1 MKNKL
6 YLLLIA
12 ILSCFVMVAC
22 GESEGGNVEME
33 TYEYDN
39 SGDVTISN
47 GSLSLTVSGSST
59 QIAVKD
65 EKTGKVYRSNPTAE
79 EIQKYA
85 KADGQYKD
93 VLSATLDLTYSN
105 STDTQKEIDNYS
117 QCIRDNKFYRIEK
130 VSDTEVVVRYSV
142 GDFEKTYVC
151 PVAIKESR
159 MKEFLDKIPKT
170 AQKSVLR
177 CYVFYNYEELSAS
190 DEESDK
196 ELLTKGE
203 QLFPD
208 LKDEPIY
215 YLDENVTD
223 ARLKQLETKFVAAG
237 YTAEDRVKDMG
248 DYKVSRNEGKPIFDI
263 SIHYILED
271 DQLVVK
277 VPMKEIKYNTD
288 YPIVKLQILPFM
300 GAGNTEEDGYM
311 LVPEGGGGIINF
323 NNGKTLQQR
332 YQSDVY
338 GWDYG
343 QSRTTIIDESKSY
356 YAAYAIANKTQKQS
370 FLCLSEE
377 GSSYA
382 AVQADIA
389 GKNNGYNYTTFVY
402 NMIHGEN
409 MDVSSKSD
417 TTVRVYEDGLPDE
430 TLTQRYIFS
439 ESTEYSDLAVKYREY
454 LQKKY
459 PNLQNKK
466 DESSVPLAVEMIGAV
481 DDTEHVLGYPVVR
494 SQSLT
499 SYTQAQEILKKL
511 KDAGINNINAKY
523 TGWFNTGVKQTSAI
537 KVKTVGRLGGSSDL
551 EDLTA
556 YANNTEG
563 TDLYLNGTFT
573 YAYKDKWFDGFTSRK
588 NAAKFVSRE
597 ECELFT
603 LDPVTYKAD
612 DDNRADLGFDSYYL
626 LKPSYSMEAI
636 DNYVEEVNDYGS
648 KNIGFEDIGNSL
660 AGDYNPK
667 SRVSRE
673 ASLNLQV
680 KKMQALKQSG
690 NKLMITGGN
699 QYAVPYAD
707 YVTDMNI
714 DSKAVNI
721 VDEQV
726 PFYQMALHGIVNYA
740 GSPINLAENQEENI
754 LKSAETGAGL
764 YFTYIYEDTSV
775 LQNGKYTRYYACN
788 FNQWKDDTVELYNK
802 FNENLGDT
810 YNQYITG
817 HEKVA
822 DGVYKTTFENGKS
835 VLVNYNYET
844 YDYNGTTVESR
855 DFAVVKG
862 GEE

>member
-6 YLLLIA
+6 YLLLVA
-12 ILSCFVMVAC
+12 ILSCFVLVAC
-22 GESEGGNVEME
+22 GETENSTANME
-33 TYEYDN
+33 TYEYDD

-47 GSLSLTVSGSST
+47 GTLSLTVSGSST

-65 EKTGKVYRSNPTAE
+65 ERNGKIYRSNPTAE

-85 KADGQYKD
+85 KADGQFKD
-93 VLSATLDLTYSN
+93 VLSATLGLTYSN

-117 QCIRDNKFYRIEK
+117 QCIRDNKFYDIDK
-130 VSDTEVVVRYSV
+130 VSDNEVAVKYSI
-142 GDFEKTYVC
+142 GDFEKTYIC

-159 MKEFLDKIPKT
+159 MKKYLEKIPKM

-177 CYVFYNYEELSAS
+177 CYIYYNYDELSSS
-190 DEESDK
+190 DDTSDQ

-215 YLDENVTD
+215 YLDEKVTD
-223 ARLKQLETKFVAAG
+223 ARLKQLETRFVAAG

-263 SIHYILED
+263 TVHYILDD

-277 VPMKEIKYNTD
+277 VPMKDIKYNED
-288 YPIVKLQILPFM
+288 YPIVKLQILPYM

-311 LVPEGGGGIINF
+311 LVPEGSGGIINF

-343 QSRTTIIDESKSY
+343 QSRKTIIDESKANF
-356 YAAYAIANKTQKQS
+356 AAYAIANKTQNQS
-370 FLCLSEE
+370 FVCVSEE

-382 AVQADIA
+382 SVLADIA

-439 ESTEYSDLAVKYREY
+439 DSTNYADLAVKYREY

-466 DESSVPLAVEMIGAV
+466 EETSVPLAVEMIGAV

-499 SYTQAQEILKKL
+499 SYSQAQEILKKL

-537 KVKTVGRLGGSSDL
+537 KVKTVGRLGSSSDL

-556 YANNTEG
+556 YANETEG

-573 YAYKDKWFDGFTSRK
+573 YAYKDKWFDGFSPRK

-603 LDPVTYKAD
+603 LDPVTYQAD
-612 DDNRADLGFDSYYL
+612 DENRSDHNYDNYYL
-626 LKPSYSMEAI
+626 LKPSYSMDAI

-680 KKMQALKQSG
+680 KKMQALKQGGS
-690 NKLMITGGN
+690 KLMITGGN

-714 DSKAVNI
+714 APKVVNI

-740 GSPINLAENQEENI
+740 GAPINLADNQEENI

-788 FNQWKDDTVELYNK
+788 FDQWKDDTVELYNK
-802 FNENLGDT
+802 FNDNLGDI
-810 YNQYITG
+810 YNQYIVG
-817 HEKVA
+817 HEKLA
-822 DGVYKTTFENGKS
+822 EGVYKTTYENGKS
-835 VLVNYNYET
+835 VLVNYNYEN

-855 DFAVVKG
+855 NFAVVKG

>member
-6 YLLLIA
+6 YLLLVA
-12 ILSCFVMVAC
+12 ILSCFVLVAC
-22 GESEGGNVEME
+22 GETENSTANME
-33 TYEYDN
+33 TYEYDD

-47 GSLSLTVSGSST
+47 GTLSLTVSGSST

-65 EKTGKVYRSNPTAE
+65 ERNGKIYRSNPTAE

-85 KADGQYKD
+85 KADGQFKD
-93 VLSATLDLTYSN
+93 VLSATLGLTYSN

-117 QCIRDNKFYRIEK
+117 QCIRDNKFYDIDK
-130 VSDTEVVVRYSV
+130 VSDNEVAVKYSI

-159 MKEFLDKIPKT
+159 MKKYLEKIPKM

-177 CYVFYNYEELSAS
+177 CYIYYNYDELSSS
-190 DEESDK
+190 DDTSDQ

-215 YLDENVTD
+215 YLDEKVTD
-223 ARLKQLETKFVAAG
+223 ARLKQLETRFVAAG

-263 SIHYILED
+263 TVHYILDD

-277 VPMKEIKYNTD
+277 VPMKDIKYNED
-288 YPIVKLQILPFM
+288 YPIVKLQILPYM

-311 LVPEGGGGIINF
+311 LVPEGSGGIINF

-343 QSRTTIIDESKSY
+343 QSRKTIIDESKANF
-356 YAAYAIANKTQKQS
+356 AAYAIANKTQNQS
-370 FLCLSEE
+370 FVCVSEE

-382 AVQADIA
+382 SVLADIA

-439 ESTEYSDLAVKYREY
+439 DSTNYADLAVKYREY

-466 DESSVPLAVEMIGAV
+466 EETSVPLAVEMIGAV

-499 SYTQAQEILKKL
+499 SYSQAQEILKKL

-537 KVKTVGRLGGSSDL
+537 KVKTVGRLGSSSDL

-556 YANNTEG
+556 YANETEG

-573 YAYKDKWFDGFTSRK
+573 YAYKDKWFDGFSPRK

-603 LDPVTYKAD
+603 LDPVTYQAD
-612 DDNRADLGFDSYYL
+612 DENRSDHNYDNYYL
-626 LKPSYSMEAI
+626 LKPSYSMDAI

-680 KKMQALKQSG
+680 KKMQALKQGGS
-690 NKLMITGGN
+690 KLMITGGN

-714 DSKAVNI
+714 APKVVNI

-740 GSPINLAENQEENI
+740 GAPINLADNQEENI

-788 FNQWKDDTVELYNK
+788 FDQWKDDTVELYNK
-802 FNENLGDT
+802 FNDNLGDI
-810 YNQYITG
+810 YNQYIVG
-817 HEKVA
+817 HEKLA
-822 DGVYKTTFENGKS
+822 EGVYKTTYENGKS
-835 VLVNYNYET
+835 VLVNYNYEN

-855 DFAVVKG
+855 NFAVVKG

>member
-6 YLLLIA
+6 YLLLVA
-12 ILSCFVMVAC
+12 ILSCFVLVAC
-22 GESEGGNVEME
+22 GETENSTANME
-33 TYEYDN
+33 TYEYDD

-47 GSLSLTVSGSST
+47 GTLSLTVSGSST
-59 QIAVKD
+59 QIAVRD
-65 EKTGKVYRSNPTAE
+65 ERNGKIYRSNPTAE

-85 KADGQYKD
+85 KADGQFKD
-93 VLSATLDLTYSN
+93 VLSATLGLTYSN

-117 QCIRDNKFYRIEK
+117 QCIRDNKFYDIDK
-130 VSDTEVVVRYSV
+130 VSDNEVAVKYSI

-159 MKEFLDKIPKT
+159 MKKYLEKIPKM

-177 CYVFYNYEELSAS
+177 CYIYYNYDELSSS
-190 DEESDK
+190 DDTSDQ

-215 YLDENVTD
+215 YLDEKVTD
-223 ARLKQLETKFVAAG
+223 ARLKQLETRFVAAG

-263 SIHYILED
+263 TVHYILDD

-277 VPMKEIKYNTD
+277 VPMKDIKYNED
-288 YPIVKLQILPFM
+288 YPIVKLQILPYM

-343 QSRTTIIDESKSY
+343 QSRKTIIDESKANF
-356 YAAYAIANKTQKQS
+356 AAYAIANKTQNQS
-370 FLCLSEE
+370 FVCVSEE

-382 AVQADIA
+382 SVLADIA

-439 ESTEYSDLAVKYREY
+439 DSTNYADLAVKYREY

-466 DESSVPLAVEMIGAV
+466 EETSVPLAVEMIGAV

-499 SYTQAQEILKKL
+499 SYSQAQEILKKL

-537 KVKTVGRLGGSSDL
+537 KVKTVGRLGSSSDL

-556 YANNTEG
+556 YANETEG

-573 YAYKDKWFDGFTSRK
+573 YAYKDKWFDGFSPRK

-603 LDPVTYKAD
+603 LDPVTYQAD
-612 DDNRADLGFDSYYL
+612 DENRSDHNYDNYYL
-626 LKPSYSMEAI
+626 LKPSYSMDAI

-680 KKMQALKQSG
+680 KKMQALKQGGS
-690 NKLMITGGN
+690 KLMITGGN

-714 DSKAVNI
+714 APKVVNI

-740 GSPINLAENQEENI
+740 GAPINLADNQEENI

-788 FNQWKDDTVELYNK
+788 FDQWKDDTVELYNK
-802 FNENLGDT
+802 FNDNLGDI
-810 YNQYITG
+810 YNQYIVG
-817 HEKVA
+817 HEKLA
-822 DGVYKTTFENGKS
+822 EGVYKTTYENGKS
-835 VLVNYNYET
+835 VLVNYNYEN

-855 DFAVVKG
+855 NFAVVKG

>member
-12 ILSCFVMVAC
+12 ILSCFALVAC
-22 GESEGGNVEME
+22 GESNGTNAEME

-59 QIAVKD
+59 QFEVKD
-65 EKTGKVYRSNPTAE
+65 LKTGKTYRSNPTAE
-79 EIQKYA
+79 EIAKYA
-85 KADGQYKD
+85 KADGQHKD
-93 VLSATLDLTYSN
+93 VLSSTLALTYSN

-117 QCIRDNKFYRIEK
+117 QCIRDNKFYSIKK
-130 VSDTEVVVRYSV
+130 VSDTEVVVKYSV
-142 GDFEKTYVC
+142 GDFEKSYVC
-151 PVAIKESR
+151 PLAIKESR
-159 MKEFLDKIPKT
+159 MNEFLEKIPKGS
-170 AQKSVLR
+170 QKSILR
-177 CYVFYNYEELSAS
+177 CYVLYDYEELSAS
-190 DEESDK
+190 DDESDK
-196 ELLTKGE
+196 ERLTKGE
-203 QLFPD
+203 SLFPD

-215 YLDENVTD
+215 YLDEKVTD

-237 YTAEDRVKDMG
+237 YTAEDRIKDMG
-248 DYKVSRNEGKPIFDI
+248 EYKVSRNEGKPIFDI
-263 SIHYILED
+263 SVHYILED

-277 VPMKEIKYNTD
+277 VPMKEIKYNQD
-288 YPIVKLQILPFM
+288 YPIVKLQVLPYM
-300 GAGNTEEDGYM
+300 GAANTAEEGYM
-311 LVPEGGGGIINF
+311 LVPEGAGGIINF

-332 YQSDVY
+332 YQSNVY

-343 QSRTTIIDESKSY
+343 QNRETIVDENNSC
-356 YAAYAIANKTQKQS
+356 YAVYGISNRTQKNS
-370 FLCLSEE
+370 FLCVSEE

-382 AVQADIA
+382 TVQADIA

-402 NMIHGEN
+402 KMVHGEN

-417 TTVRVYEDGLPDE
+417 TTVRVYEEGLPDE
-430 TLTQRYIFS
+430 TITQRYLFS
-439 ESTEYSDLAVKYREY
+439 DSNEYSDLAIKYREY

-466 DESSVPLAVEMIGAV
+466 EDSSVPLAVEMIGAV
-481 DDTEHVLGYPVVR
+481 DDTEHILGYPIVR

-499 SYTQAQEILKKL
+499 SYTQAQDILKQL

-537 KVKTVGRLGGSSDL
+537 EVDTVGRLGSSSDL
-551 EDLTA
+551 KDLTA
-556 YANNTEG
+556 YANNTDG

-573 YAYKDKWFDGFTSRK
+573 FAYKDKWFDGFSMRK
-588 NAAKFVSRE
+588 DSAKFVSRE

-603 LDPVTYKAD
+603 LDPITYKAD
-612 DDNRADLGFDSYYL
+612 DEDRNDHNFATYYL

-636 DNYVEEVNDYGS
+636 DNYVEEANDLGT

-660 AGDYNPK
+660 SADYNPK
-667 SRVSRE
+667 DRVSRE

-690 NKLMITGGN
+690 NKIMITSGN

-707 YVTDMNI
+707 YVTDMKI

-726 PFYQMALHGIVNYA
+726 PFYPMALHGIVNYSGA
-740 GSPINLAENQEENI
+740 PINLSENQEENI
-754 LKSAETGAGL
+754 LKSAESGAGL

-775 LQNGKYTRYYACN
+775 LQDGKYTKYYACN
-788 FNQWKDDTVELYNK
+788 FDQWKEDTVELYNK

-810 YNQYITG
+810 YNQYITN

-822 DGVYKTTFENGKS
+822 DGVYKTTYENGKS
-835 VLVNYNYET
+835 VLVNYNYEN
-844 YDYNGTTVESR
+844 YNYNGTTVEGR
-855 DFAVVKG
+855 NFAVVKG
-862 GEE
+862 GE

>member
-6 YLLLIA
+6 YLLLVA
-12 ILSCFVMVAC
+12 ILSCFVLVAC
-22 GESEGGNVEME
+22 GETENSTANME
-33 TYEYDN
+33 TYEYDD

-47 GSLSLTVSGSST
+47 GTLSLTVSGSST

-65 EKTGKVYRSNPTAE
+65 ERNGKIYRSNPTAE

-85 KADGQYKD
+85 KADGQFKD
-93 VLSATLDLTYSN
+93 VLSATLGLTYSN

-117 QCIRDNKFYRIEK
+117 QCIRDNKFYDIDK
-130 VSDTEVVVRYSV
+130 VSDNEVAVKYSI

-159 MKEFLDKIPKT
+159 MKKYLEKIPKM

-177 CYVFYNYEELSAS
+177 CYIYYNYDELSSS
-190 DEESDK
+190 DDTSDQ

-215 YLDENVTD
+215 YLDEKVTD
-223 ARLKQLETKFVAAG
+223 ARLKQLETRFVAAG

-263 SIHYILED
+263 TVHYILDD

-277 VPMKEIKYNTD
+277 VPMKDIKYNED
-288 YPIVKLQILPFM
+288 YPIVKLQILPYM

-343 QSRTTIIDESKSY
+343 QSRKTIIDESKANF
-356 YAAYAIANKTQKQS
+356 AAYAIANKTQNQS
-370 FLCLSEE
+370 FVCVSEE

-382 AVQADIA
+382 SVLADIA

-439 ESTEYSDLAVKYREY
+439 DSTNYADLAVKYREY

-466 DESSVPLAVEMIGAV
+466 EETSVPLAVEMIGAV

-499 SYTQAQEILKKL
+499 SYSQAQEILKKL

-537 KVKTVGRLGGSSDL
+537 KVKTVGRLGSSSDL

-556 YANNTEG
+556 YANETEG

-573 YAYKDKWFDGFTSRK
+573 YAYKDKWFDGFSPRK

-603 LDPVTYKAD
+603 LDPVTYQAD
-612 DDNRADLGFDSYYL
+612 DENRSDHNYDNYYL
-626 LKPSYSMEAI
+626 LKPSYSMDAI

-680 KKMQALKQSG
+680 KKMQALKQGGS
-690 NKLMITGGN
+690 KLMITGGN

-714 DSKAVNI
+714 APKVVNI

-740 GSPINLAENQEENI
+740 GAPINLADNQEENI

-788 FNQWKDDTVELYNK
+788 FDQWKDDTVELYNK
-802 FNENLGDT
+802 FNDNLGDI
-810 YNQYITG
+810 YNQYIVG
-817 HEKVA
+817 HEKLA
-822 DGVYKTTFENGKS
+822 EGVYKTTYENGKS
-835 VLVNYNYET
+835 VLVNYNYEN

-855 DFAVVKG
+855 NFAVVKG

>member
-12 ILSCFVMVAC
+12 ILSCFVFAAC
-22 GESEGGNVEME
+22 GETEDTTADME

-39 SGDVTISN
+39 SGDVKISN
-47 GSLSLTVSGSST
+47 GTLSLTVSGSST
-59 QIAVKD
+59 QIEVKD
-65 EKTGKVYRSNPTAE
+65 ERSGKVYRSNPTAE
-79 EIQKYA
+79 EIQKYC
-85 KADGQYKD
+85 KSDGQFKD
-93 VLSATLDLTYSN
+93 VLSSTLGLTYSN

-117 QCIRDNKFYRIEK
+117 QCIRDNKFYDIDK
-130 VSDTEVVVRYSV
+130 VSDNEIAVKYSI

-159 MKEFLDKIPKT
+159 MKKFLEKIPKM

-177 CYVFYNYEELSAS
+177 CYIYYNYDELSSS
-190 DEESDK
+190 DDSSDQ

-203 QLFPD
+203 KLFPD

-215 YLDENVTD
+215 YLDEKVTD
-223 ARLKQLETKFVAAG
+223 ARLKQLETRFKAVG
-237 YTAEDRVKDMG
+237 YTAEDRAKDMG
-248 DYKVSRNEGKPIFDI
+248 SYKVSRNEGKPIFDI
-263 SIHYILED
+263 TVHYILED
-271 DQLVVK
+271 DQLIVK
-277 VPMKEIKYNTD
+277 VPMKNIKYNKD
-288 YPIVKLQILPFM
+288 YPIVKLQILPYM
-300 GAGNTEEDGYM
+300 GAGNTDEDGYM

-338 GWDYG
+338 GWDDG
-343 QSRTTIIDESKSY
+343 QSRKTIIDESKANF
-356 YAAYAIANKTQKQS
+356 AAYAIANKTQKQS
-370 FLCLSEE
+370 FICVSDE

-382 AVQADIA
+382 SVLADIA
-389 GKNNGYNYTTFVY
+389 GKNNGYNYSTFVY

-417 TTVRVYEDGLPDE
+417 TTVRVYEEGLPDE

-439 ESTEYSDLAVKYREY
+439 DSTDYSDLAVRYREY

-466 DESSVPLAVEMIGAV
+466 EETSVPLAVEMIGAV
-481 DDTEHVLGYPVVR
+481 DDTEHILGYPVVR

-499 SYTQAQEILKKL
+499 SYSQAEDILKKL
-511 KDAGINNINAKY
+511 KESGINNINAKY

-537 KVKTVGRLGGSSDL
+537 KVKTVGRLGSKSDL
-551 EDLTA
+551 KDLTA
-556 YANNTEG
+556 YANATDG
-563 TDLYLNGTFT
+563 TNLYLNGTFT
-573 YAYKDKWFDGFTSRK
+573 YAYKDKWFDGFSSRK

-612 DDNRADLGFDSYYL
+612 DENRSDHNYDNYYL
-626 LKPSYSMEAI
+626 LKPSYSMDAV
-636 DNYVEEVNDYGS
+636 DNYVEKVNDLGT

-667 SRVSRE
+667 KRVSRE

-680 KKMQALKQSG
+680 KKMQALKQGG
-690 NKLMITGGN
+690 NKLMITAGN

-714 DSKAVNI
+714 APKTVNI

-726 PFYQMALHGIVNYA
+726 PFYQMALHGLVNYS
-740 GSPINLAENQEENI
+740 GSPINLSDNEEENV

-764 YFTYIYEDTSV
+764 YFTYIAEDTSV
-775 LQNGKYTRYYACN
+775 LQNGKYTKYYACN
-788 FNQWKDDTVELYNK
+788 FDQWKDDTVKLYTK
-802 FNENLGDT
+802 FNESLGDT
-810 YNQYITG
+810 YNQYIVG
-817 HEKVA
+817 HEKLA
-822 DGVYKTTFENGKS
+822 DGVYKTTYENGKS
-835 VLVNYNYET
+835 VIVNYNYEK
-844 YDYNGTTVESR
+844 YDYQGTTVESR

>member
-22 GESEGGNVEME
+22 GEAEGDNVEME

-65 EKTGKVYRSNPTAE
+65 EKTGKIYRSNPTAE

-93 VLSATLDLTYSN
+93 VLSATLALTYSN

-117 QCIRDNKFYRIEK
+117 QCIRDNKFYKIEK
-130 VSDTEVVVRYSV
+130 VNDTELVVRYSV

-177 CYVFYNYEELSAS
+177 CYICYNYEELSAS
-190 DEESDK
+190 DETSDK

-263 SIHYILED
+263 SVHYILED

-277 VPMKEIKYNTD
+277 VPLKDIKYNTD
-288 YPIVKLQILPFM
+288 YPIVKLQVLPFM
-300 GAGNTEEDGYM
+300 GAGNTEEEGYM

-343 QSRTTIIDESKSY
+343 QNRTTIIDESKSY

-439 ESTEYSDLAVKYREY
+439 ESTDYSDLAVKYREY

-466 DESSVPLAVEMIGAV
+466 DETTVPLAVEMIGAV

-499 SYTQAQEILKKL
+499 SYTQAQEILKNL

-537 KVKTVGRLGGSSDL
+537 KVNTVGRLGSSSDL

-573 YAYKDKWFDGFTSRK
+573 YAYKDKWFDGFSSRK

-612 DDNRADLGFDSYYL
+612 DENRADLGFDNYYL

-714 DSKAVNI
+714 ASKAVNI

-740 GSPINLAENQEENI
+740 GAPINLAENQEENI

-835 VLVNYNYET
+835 VLVNYNYEN
-844 YDYNGTTVESR
+844 YDYNGTTVGSR